1 MKKLLFCTSNF
12 KTGAGGISSYA
23 FDFIEAFHAK
33 YEIVIVAS
41 GLIEKNNYK
50 VYRCNHLDFSIV
62 NAKKMIEIIEK
73 EHPDIILNSAFA
85 LLALITPYINN
96 NIKIITISHFVN
108 GRYAWY
114 AGLNGKYADTII
126 SLSTYGKDYII
137 KKFKI
142 KDSHKIQVVFNFM
155 PEITPNYKEKR
166 KNKILKIVYPGG
178 CSFAKSAEIVCKALK
193 LLLKTNLDFEFYWLG
208 NTKIAGG
215 NIKGVQTKRIENCL
229 PKDLRIR
236 HIGPVE
242 RLISKQILSDA
253 NIFLLPSRGEGFPI
267 TLIEA
272 MRSGCIPIIS
282 NARHGSLDAI
292 TNGVNGFIVK
302 QNNAKELIK
311 LITNIINYH
320 NNYFSIYENSYLYYK
335 QNLTDTI
342 WKQRLMNII
351 QMPFNHSTRR
361 EKFNSHT
368 YIKDKFFLLYLMK
381 KYWLYDRIIQL
392 YHFFYFRY
400 IKYIL

>member
-1 MKKLLFCTSNF
+1 MEKLLFCTSNF

-33 YEIVIVAS
+33 YEIIVVA
-41 GLIEKNNYK
+41 GGPIEKNNYK
-50 VYRCNHLDFSIV
+50 VYPCDYLDFSTN
-62 NAKKMIEIIEK
+62 NAKKLMNIIEK
-73 EHPDIILNSAFA
+73 EQPNIIINSVFA
-85 LLALITPYINN
+85 LLTLITPYINN

-137 KKFKI
+137 KKFRI
-142 KDSHKIQVVFNFM
+142 KDFQKLQVVFNFM
-155 PEITPNYKEKR
+155 PEITPNYKDKE

-178 CSFAKSAEIVCKALK
+178 CSFAKSAEIVCQTLK
-193 LLLKTNLDFEFYWLG
+193 SLLKTKLDFEFYWLG

-215 NIKGVQTKRIENCL
+215 NIRRLRTKRIEDCL
-229 PKDLRIR
+229 PQDKRIK

-242 RLISKQILSDA
+242 RSISKQILADA

-282 NARHGSLDAI
+282 NAKHGSLNAI
-292 TNGVNGFIVK
+292 TNGVNGFVIK
-302 QNNAKELIK
+302 QNDTKELVK
-311 LITNIINYH
+311 LITDIIIHH
-320 NNYFSIYENSYLYYK
+320 NNYFSIYENSYSYYK
-335 QNLTDTI
+335 HNLTDTI
-342 WKQRLMNII
+342 WKERLMEII
-351 QMPFNHSTRR
+351 QMPFNHSTRY
-361 EKFNSHT
+361 KSFNPYT
-368 YIKDKFFLLYLMK
+368 YKKGKYFLLYLMK
-381 KYWLYDRIIQL
+381 KYWLYDRATQL
-392 YHFFYFRY
+392 YHFLYFRY